1 MSLMIEGVASQHMVG
16 KYNTR
21 NFGGH
26 SNLSG
31 SLHNN
36 HIRRMQEVHNVI
48 NVGTAWCPI
57 SPL

>member
-1 MSLMIEGVASQHMVG
+1 MSLVIESVASQHMVG

-31 SLHNN
+31 SLYNN
-36 HIRRMQEVHNVI
+36 HIRRMQEVHDVI
-48 NVGTAWCPI
+48 NVGTAR
-57 SPL
+57 